1 MATLSLSVSPEPEG
15 MGVAKSSS
23 FCLVA
28 TFVQLIMSLFL
39 LPLKPA
45 VPKSNQSSDPS
56 NNEDTLPCALDKDT
70 CTLQLENLG
79 IHLPQ
84 SFWSV
89 FHACAH
95 DFIRNRLSWEEV
107 SQKLSDELTL
117 SNARLPEYAGR
128 SPLLSPEKGPPEK
141 LITAPPHPLVPPA
154 CVEALTCSVCLE
166 VFSSPQLLPCSHNL
180 CAGCLNALPSLSMP
194 HAVKHADKDRAESR
208 KKRSHNTA
216 FVSCSED
223 DSSIVQCPLCRS
235 AFARGEARQNIVLRE
250 IMTAMALIDPS
261 RTEREAAAEAETE
274 TESWR
279 KKQLPLASV
288 SNVVNVRA
296 HAFAAGGGRKRA
308 KGPGRVSLQQGLSN
322 VKNDMGAMEYWNKV
336 RDLQRFAPRIHASAR
351 SSPSPSPSPT
361 PCSSDEESSS
371 PSTSPSPLSGG
382 ESYVE
387 LLQVLLAERPAH
399 LCPLVPTSCR
409 RPEVLESLFVKWLR
423 STASSCPCPIAA
435 CM

>member
-1 MATLSLSVSPEPEG
+1 
-15 MGVAKSSS
+15 
-23 FCLVA
+23 
-28 TFVQLIMSLFL
+28 
-39 LPLKPA
+39 
-45 VPKSNQSSDPS
+45 
-56 NNEDTLPCALDKDT
+56 
-70 CTLQLENLG
+70 
-79 IHLPQ
+79 
-84 SFWSV
+84 
-89 FHACAH
+89 
-95 DFIRNRLSWEEV
+95 
-107 SQKLSDELTL
+107 
-117 SNARLPEYAGR
+117 
-128 SPLLSPEKGPPEK
+128 
-141 LITAPPHPLVPPA
+141 
-154 CVEALTCSVCLE
+154 LE

-194 HAVKHADKDRAESR
+194 RAVKHADKDHAESR

-235 AFARGEARQNIVLRE
+235 AFARGEARENIVLRE

-261 RTEREAAAEAETE
+261 RTEREAAAETETE

-351 SSPSPSPSPT
+351 SSPSPT

-371 PSTSPSPLSGG
+371 PSTSPSSLSGG